1 MDTAV
6 LEVGFKIMFEK
17 MIMNNAADMDKF
29 NMTVL
34 EAFEGTNWLTNVA
47 VGRGFVYLTNA
58 PHMIRFLIY
67 PSFIHKMSGVRGL
80 LPHSVADSTL
90 IRHNFCE
97 E

>member
-6 LEVGFKIMFEK
+6 LEVGFKTMFEK
-17 MIMNNAADMDKF
+17 MIMNNAADTDRF
-29 NMTVL
+29 SMTGL

-58 PHMIRFLIY
+58 PHMLRFLIY
-67 PSFIHKMSGVRGL
+67 PSFILKMSSVRRL

-90 IRHNFCE
+90 IRHNSCE
-97 E
+97 R